1 MIKAMLIS
9 AIAVAT
15 LFSRPYIVGTDS
27 LVIAADH
34 IVSSLAET
42 ALPPSNSSTRDKI
55 ILSQVVNRSLKSDR
69 LMMHRTAHQGP
80 EHNHVQTPV
89 SPNQKIKIGCERP
102 FSPAVGIPAVSVS
115 DMIVR
120 CIADAGRLHHASG

>member
-9 AIAVAT
+9 AIAGAT
-15 LFSRPYIVGTDS
+15 FFSCPYVVKTAS

-42 ALPPSNSSTRDKI
+42 ALPPSNSSSRDKI

-69 LMMHRTAHQGP
+69 LMMHRSAHQGLELNP
-80 EHNHVQTPV
+80 VQTPV
-89 SPNQKIKIGCERP
+89 SPNPKIKIGCERS
-102 FSPAVGIPAVSVS
+102 FSPAVGIS
-115 DMIVR
+115 DMIGR